1 MWSRKG
7 NLLRRKILLGPLAA
21 GALFAGTAGAALAA
35 PPETTDTAFVCPVLG
50 GQAGLNGE
58 ANGISALP
66 TGAYTVGGPNVVVPL
81 HATNDEGAGSPAG
94 PQAAPGD
101 VGYTAIWSGQ

>member
-1 MWSRKG
+1 MLKTRKW
-7 NLLRRKILLGPLAA
+7 NLLLGPAAA
-21 GALFAGTAGAALAA
+21 GLVFVASTAGAAAA
-35 PPETTDTAFVCPVLG
+35 PPERAESAFVCPVLG

-58 ANGISALP
+58 ARGISPLP
-66 TGAYTVGGPNVVVPL
+66 TGAYTVGGPSVVVPL

-101 VGYTAIWSGQ
+101 VGYTAIWSGE